1 VERVRRLVEAYR
13 CLPSPPDAEDA
24 GRLTIITELEPH
36 VGDPRVVDLY
46 VSVISDPEEY
56 DLARIE
62 CIKILGLWP
71 PATRAD
77 RQRVGRA
84 IAQTLWP
91 DEDYLVRQYAAM
103 SLGAYAQDD
112 VVFEAL
118 ATVLAHDDDIDV
130 RHNAVDSIREAG
142 PDDRSLTLLRRMVN
156 DPELGS
162 AAARTLRDWAAGVG
176 DGTPVDQ
183 PGR

>member
-1 VERVRRLVEAYR
+1 MDQVQRLIETYR
-13 CLPSPPDAEDA
+13 CLPSPVDAEGSSRFA
-24 GRLTIITELEPH
+24 IITELGRH

-46 VSVISDPEEY
+46 VSVIADPQEY

-62 CIKILGLWP
+62 CIKVLGLRP
-71 PATRAD
+71 PDAHAD

-103 SLGAYAQDD
+103 SLGAYAEDD
-112 VVFEAL
+112 DVFEAL
-118 ATVLAHDDDIDV
+118 ATALTHDDDIDV
-130 RHNAVDSIREAG
+130 RHNALESIREAG
-142 PDDRSLTLLRRMVN
+142 PDDRGLALLRRMVD

-162 AAARTLRDWAAGVG
+162 AAKHTLQDWAAGVG
-176 DGTPVDQ
+176 DGTRADR